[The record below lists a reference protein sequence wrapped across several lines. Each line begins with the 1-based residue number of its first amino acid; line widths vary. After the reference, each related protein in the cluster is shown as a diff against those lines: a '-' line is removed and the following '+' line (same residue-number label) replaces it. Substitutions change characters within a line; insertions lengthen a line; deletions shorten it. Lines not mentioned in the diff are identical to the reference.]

1 MVRNAAWRRSLLCVL
16 ALSLGFASPPC
27 KARIYTNHWAV
38 RIGGGPDV
46 AERIA
51 EKYGYRNM
59 GQVSRLLHQKLPL
72 VCVSLFSCFL
82 STLKRGTRHG
92 GNDSFTSR
100 QIIRGQ
106 RAEVQTRAMNL
117 LWDSLTQECFVRQ
130 FSQRRRGKLSC
141 RGQIKTTKSRMAQQV
156 PPRWSRSVC
165 SHTELTATACSHV
178 LGPFWHTS
186 ETACAV

>member
-1 MVRNAAWRRSLLCVL
+1 M
-16 ALSLGFASPPC
+16 
-27 KARIYTNHWAV
+27 
-38 RIGGGPDV
+38 

-117 LWDSLTQECFVRQ
+117 LWDSLPQECFVRQ
-130 FSQRRRGKLSC
+130 FSQRRRGKSELQGTNKDDQEQDGTTGASSLITFSLQPHGAHSNSLFSC
-141 RGQIKTTKSRMAQQV
+141 S
-156 PPRWSRSVC
+156 WSF
-165 SHTELTATACSHV
+165 LTHK
-178 LGPFWHTS
+178 
-186 ETACAV
+186 